1 MLYREIED
9 IKKIL
14 DIEKKEVKRIETI
27 ATKFIPKTKKE
38 LLQSL
43 FYENSNKQSQK
54 PRRYSIFYTKF

>member
-14 DIEKKEVKRIETI
+14 DIEKKEVKRIEKI

-43 FYENSNKQSQK
+43 FYENSNKQS
-54 PRRYSIFYTKF
+54 